1 MSTGPARRGRPPR
14 LTREQIADA
23 VLAVGFAELTF
34 AAVRERL
41 GVGETTLYR
50 YAPDR
55 DELVR
60 LGLEGAIAGTTWP
73 ALDGPWRPVLT
84 AHALTAWHM
93 FEAHPGSATE
103 SARGIV
109 PPGVMRLVDVL
120 CTALMR
126 EGFTAR
132 NAVLACDIVFD
143 LVTDNRRGVEHID
156 ALVPSAGP
164 GRASMHTGWAHPGA
178 EAAAAAAAATE
189 AAAAAKT
196 AVTAAEPTEAASEH
210 PGTHAA
216 GPAERDAIHA
226 AIRASIEMDP
236 LEWFSGKLE
245 VVLDGVERALGPRRA
260 AH

>member
-1 MSTGPARRGRPPR
+1 MSTEPARRGRPPR
-14 LTREQIADA
+14 LTREQISDA

-84 AHALTAWHM
+84 AHALAAWHM

-120 CTALMR
+120 CAALMR
-126 EGFTAR
+126 EGFTAG

-164 GRASMHTGWAHPGA
+164 GRASMHTGWAHPG
-178 EAAAAAAAATE
+178 TE
-189 AAAAAKT
+189 AAAAAPAE
-196 AVTAAEPTEAASEH
+196 AVTAAEPTETASQH
-210 PGTHAA
+210 PGA

-245 VVLDGVERALGPRRA
+245 VVLDGVERALGPRRV